1 VYAKFCRIRQQERVS
16 HWYQQVCDLLK
27 LLVLPHV
34 ACRSDERSRFI
45 MFCIFIDLSPAQ
57 GSFRYTEAADT
68 NTYSHALQHQEII
81 SRVTSSL
88 TDFTCSSANRH
99 LKPQVSHIRAPT
111 ISPSLISLS
120 LPPAHT
126 PKHHRTSTTSTHPF
140 NNQTHLPLDHQH
152 ADCLEPRE
160 RSQASRRPLQGL
172 RNQSQRSAAQRA
184 RRHHRTWYE
193 TTFPSSTLTSFH

>member
-1 VYAKFCRIRQQERVS
+1 VYAKFCRIRQQQRVS

-126 PKHHRTSTTSTHPF
+126 PSTTGHPPPRPTHSTTKHTYHSIINMPIVWSPE
-140 NNQTHLPLDHQH
+140 NEARLL
-152 ADCLEPRE
+152 A
-160 RSQASRRPLQGL
+160 GL
-172 RNQSQRSAAQRA
+172 FKVCEIKVSGAQLKELAAIIGPG
-184 RRHHRTWYE
+184 TK
-193 TTFPSSTLTSFH
+193 TPSSPPR